1 MSQMKRNRLEVWVHV
16 LFWLLFYADR
26 SYSVYR
32 YYFADYSLTVALL
45 VNITDI
51 AVILLLFYSNY
62 FILVPRLLRRGRY
75 GWFGLSAALLIG
87 LTFALQYMYA
97 IFISELLVD
106 CKTYLVSFEHNK
118 IYYLMQDV
126 FYLLVSS
133 GARFTS
139 DWLRDKQL
147 REELEEYKQD
157 SELQMLKYQ
166 ISPHFLHNTLHNI
179 HYLVG
184 AQPQQAGESIIRLSE
199 LMRYML
205 HTVKMDYVK
214 LPDEIDYIRHFVE
227 LQNLRLSRPDI
238 VQLTVAGNCEGRR
251 IRPLLLISFVENAFK
266 HGDISSEAAR
276 IVIRAEVVNDHL
288 HFEVENGL
296 GRGSKESTTGVGIHN
311 VRRRLELLYPGA
323 YQLEIEQ
330 TESCFRVILELELQ

>member
-1 MSQMKRNRLEVWVHV
+1 MKRNRLEIWVHV

-32 YYFADYSLTVALL
+32 YYLSDYGLLVAFL

-51 AVILLLFYSNY
+51 AVILVLFYCNY
-62 FILVPRLLRRGRY
+62 FLLIPRLLRRGRY
-75 GWFGLSAALLIG
+75 GWYGLCAALLIG
-87 LTFALQYMYA
+87 LTFALQYLYA

-106 CKTYLVSFEHNK
+106 CKTYLVSFEQNK
-118 IYYLMQDV
+118 LYYLMQDV

-139 DWLRDKQL
+139 DWIRDKKL
-147 REELEEYKQD
+147 REELEEYKVD

-184 AQPQQAGESIIRLSE
+184 AQPRQAEESIIKLSE

-205 HTVKMDYVK
+205 HTVKLDYVR
-214 LPDEIDYIRHFVE
+214 LTDEIDYIRHFVE
-227 LQNLRLSRPDI
+227 LQSLRLSRPDI
-238 VQLTVAGNCEGRR
+238 VHMAVEGECEGRR

-266 HGDISSEAAR
+266 HGDVSSGTAR
-276 IVIRAEVVNDHL
+276 INIRAEVKNDRL
-288 HFEVENGL
+288 YFEVENGPA
-296 GRGSKESTTGVGIHN
+296 RRSKEPTTGIGIHN
-311 VRRRLELLYPGA
+311 VRRRLELLYPDKHE
-323 YQLEIEQ
+323 LTIEQ
-330 TESCFRVILELELQ
+330 TESLYRVVLELDLK